1 MHTFESAAW
10 ARWYDRGVALYDKD
24 KSFSWGWTIGGT
36 VLMFVTSFFGG
47 FVAAG
52 AGITSPLAIAGIAV
66 LCFFVG
72 GFVIGWKS
80 EGQTIL
86 EGGLAAVFAI
96 LISLGTKGFG
106 RALLEPIAL
115 VIGVGIPFGAGL
127 LGAFIGELV
136 QGDPVETED

>member
-1 MHTFESAAW
+1 
-10 ARWYDRGVALYDKD
+10 VALYDKD
-24 KSFSWGWTIGGT
+24 KSFSWGWTVGGT

-47 FVAAG
+47 FVAIG
-52 AGITSPLAIAGIAV
+52 AGLTSPLWLLGISL

-96 LISLGTKGFG
+96 LISLGIRGFG
-106 RALLEPIAL
+106 LAMLNPIAF
-115 VIGVGIPFGAGL
+115 VIGIAIPFGAGL